1 MFSWVL
7 EDLVRSLISYHNVT
21 TCVCIRFYFREVA
34 FDVFYF
40 SLAFLPLTLLLLQ
53 QLFYDFW
60 TKQLSLRS
68 RLQILRLSTYSTV
81 NGCSGSNRFNDRSTR
96 DEEFVISSIR
106 ITLFNILWITC
117 SVIAIDTLKLK
128 MKAFASNEKSLL
140 LLKNYIRTFSTS
152 EWII

>member
-81 NGCSGSNRFNDRSTR
+81 NGYLNLFDLQW
-96 DEEFVISSIR
+96 EVV
-106 ITLFNILWITC
+106 TLFVRVAHVNGLVIPYRLQILPLHPQSQHLLYSVSITDWV
-117 SVIAIDTLKLK
+117 SIGSFMWVG
-128 MKAFASNEKSLL
+128 FSASWWTPILSH
-140 LLKNYIRTFSTS
+140 
-152 EWII
+152 